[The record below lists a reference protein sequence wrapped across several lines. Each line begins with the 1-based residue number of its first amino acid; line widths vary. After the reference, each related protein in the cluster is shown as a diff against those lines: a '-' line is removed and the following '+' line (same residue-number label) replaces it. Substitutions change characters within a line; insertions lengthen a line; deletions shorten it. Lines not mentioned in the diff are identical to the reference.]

1 MGQEHSDLRRTRA
14 SLFYLITYLF
24 PLAAGLLISPTDTFH
39 LLGSRTEHATTQWRL
54 FGGLLMV
61 LAMVVVR
68 LIRKHQSAAYIN
80 TAIGR
85 LAFVVLFSYLIGKTG
100 NQAYLVILIVLGFGE
115 AWTLIALALDLRE
128 WIAAR
133 QNPGKAVSTVSMSR
147 ALKRS

>member
-1 MGQEHSDLRRTRA
+1 
-14 SLFYLITYLF
+14 
-24 PLAAGLLISPTDTFH
+24 
-39 LLGSRTEHATTQWRL
+39 
-54 FGGLLMV
+54 
-61 LAMVVVR
+61 VVVR

-115 AWTLIALALDLRE
+115 ARTLIALALDLRE

-133 QNPGKAVSTVSMSR
+133 QNPGPE
-147 ALKRS
+147 LHG